1 MGSAYR
7 VLAVGLDPGELAGCR
22 VETADDL
29 LGALATL
36 ADGDVEAVLLSLDLP
51 DAQGADAVRA
61 LRDRAPQVPVVALAA
76 GEDDARR
83 AIGAGARDAL
93 PVDAEP
99 GLLLR
104 AVRHAVEVARLEA
117 ALERVRTLDE
127 LTGLP
132 NARGLEQIAAS
143 HLRLADRS
151 GAPVRLVVVRLEGDG
166 PGVDAE
172 ERRAFV
178 AETAEVLRR
187 AVRGSDVVARVGEGT
202 FCVLLTTDA
211 IGGGEATV
219 LSRLVEAV
227 AATNARGGRARELRL
242 SVGAATYD
250 PERPLSLAELVQAA
264 ERRPEP
270 PPA

>member
-1 MGSAYR
+1 MGSAFR
-7 VLAVGLDPGELAGCR
+7 VLAVGLDPGELPGCR

-29 LGALATL
+29 LGALATF
-36 ADGDVEAVLLSLDLP
+36 ADGDVEVVLLSLDLP
-51 DAQGADAVRA
+51 DAQGPDAVRA
-61 LRDRAPQVPVVALAA
+61 LRERAPQVPVVALAV
-76 GEDDARR
+76 GEDDARE

-104 AVRHAVEVARLEA
+104 AARHAVEVARLEA
-117 ALERVRTLDE
+117 ELDRARTVDE

-132 NARGLEQIAAS
+132 NARGLERIAAS

-151 GAPVRLVVVRLEGDG
+151 RVPVRLVVVRLEGDR

-178 AETAEVLRR
+178 AETAEALRR
-187 AVRGSDVVARVGEGT
+187 AVRASDVLASVDEGT
-202 FCVLLTTDA
+202 FCVLLTAVAT
-211 IGGGEATV
+211 GGGEATV

-227 AATNARGGRARELRL
+227 AATNARSGRPRELRL

-250 PERPLSLAELVQAA
+250 PERPVSLGELVEAA
-264 ERRPEP
+264 EGRLGP